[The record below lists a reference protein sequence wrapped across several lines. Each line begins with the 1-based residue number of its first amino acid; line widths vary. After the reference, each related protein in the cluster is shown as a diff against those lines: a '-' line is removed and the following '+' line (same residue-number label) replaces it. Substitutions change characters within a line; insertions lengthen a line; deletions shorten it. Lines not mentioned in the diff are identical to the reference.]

1 MRSVLDPRFTLADAC
16 ATNSTKQWRHG
27 LDGKEF
33 LTGTVGLNNL
43 AESDYANCVL
53 QCLTRVFPLR
63 AFFLTREE
71 KHEQHAKRVSTLT
84 LRFGELIRKMWNPK
98 AFKGQVSPHELM
110 RAVASS
116 SGGKFKVASRSDPVD
131 FFQWLLH
138 ALGRETKAK
147 GTQSIVDK
155 CFSGA
160 MEVRTV
166 GEPPAGDG
174 VGTSETAETEGVTTQ
189 TVPFKMLALDLPPPP
204 LFQDAM
210 EKNIIPQVSIVELL
224 KKYDGVSTTAT
235 PRGGLRTHRLTQL
248 PEYLIVHYK
257 RFTKNAFFREKNN
270 TIVTFPTK
278 TPLRLAEHVPCP
290 VDAKTGAQQNSTYV
304 LVANVCH
311 VGPPDGGTFRAQVF
325 HNADS
330 HWYDISDL
338 QVEETLAQQVA
349 LTETYVQ
356 IWERRAGT
364 GPGLGGARAKKN
376 AHAEEDPFGLGDL
389 GGDDMVE

>member
-1 MRSVLDPRFTLADAC
+1 
-16 ATNSTKQWRHG
+16 
-27 LDGKEF
+27 
-33 LTGTVGLNNL
+33 
-43 AESDYANCVL
+43 
-53 QCLTRVFPLR
+53 
-63 AFFLTREE
+63 
-71 KHEQHAKRVSTLT
+71 
-84 LRFGELIRKMWNPK
+84 
-98 AFKGQVSPHELM
+98 
-110 RAVASS
+110 
-116 SGGKFKVASRSDPVD
+116 
-131 FFQWLLH
+131 
-138 ALGRETKAK
+138 
-147 GTQSIVDK
+147 
-155 CFSGA
+155 
-160 MEVRTV
+160 VRTV

-204 LFQDAM
+204 LFQDSM

-311 VGPPDGGTFRAQVF
+311 DGPPDGGTFRAQVF